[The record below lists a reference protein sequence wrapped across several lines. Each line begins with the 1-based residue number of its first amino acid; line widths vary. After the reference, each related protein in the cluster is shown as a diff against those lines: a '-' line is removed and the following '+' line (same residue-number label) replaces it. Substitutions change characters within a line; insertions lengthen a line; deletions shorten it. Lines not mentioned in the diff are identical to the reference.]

1 MVTRFLPSILKKR
14 RFSLGESRLLR
25 IGESSWRHSMLAR
38 YDPPPYQDLQ
48 FESKTCPSYEEDEP
62 EQLPKYSCTIQKSGY
77 VTIKH
82 EYISREVKPRTRS
95 WRKHYVD
102 LRGTLIRI
110 YRSGLVDCKGT
121 SPTYEFSMQNVLV
134 RFATNY
140 YKRRNVLR
148 ITFSDGQQF
157 LFQLA
162 DKDACIAWIES
173 LQAAANISL
182 VLDDWKMPQF
192 ITLPP
197 QRRRMLYGC
206 YADMARHLQQ
216 TFANDSTQFI
226 V

>member
-1 MVTRFLPSILKKR
+1 MCQFT
-14 RFSLGESRLLR
+14 
-25 IGESSWRHSMLAR
+25 
-38 YDPPPYQDLQ
+38 PPL
-48 FESKTCPSYEEDEP
+48 YEESEL

-82 EYISREVKPRTRS
+82 EYISRDVRPRTRT

-110 YRSGLVDCKGT
+110 YRSGLGDCKGT

-162 DKDACIAWIES
+162 DKEECIAWIES

-182 VLDDWKMPQF
+182 VLDEWKMPQF

>member
-1 MVTRFLPSILKKR
+1 MRTR
-14 RFSLGESRLLR
+14 
-25 IGESSWRHSMLAR
+25 ESSWRHSMPAR
-38 YDPPPYQDLQ
+38 CDPPPYQDLH
-48 FESKTCPSYEEDEP
+48 FDSKTCQYTPPLYEESEP
-62 EQLPKYSCTIQKSGY
+62 EPLPKYSCTVQKSGY
-77 VTIKH
+77 VMIKH
-82 EYISREVKPRTRS
+82 EYISRDVKPRTRT
-95 WRKHYVD
+95 WKKHYVD
-102 LRGTLIRI
+102 LRGTFIRI
-110 YRSGLVDCKGT
+110 YRNGLVDCKGT
-121 SPTYEFSMQNVLV
+121 SAAHELSMQNVLV

-162 DKDACIAWIES
+162 DKEECIAWIES

-182 VLDDWKMPQF
+182 VLDEWKMPQF

-197 QRRRMLYGC
+197 QRRRLLYGC
-206 YADMARHLQQ
+206 YADMARNLQQ